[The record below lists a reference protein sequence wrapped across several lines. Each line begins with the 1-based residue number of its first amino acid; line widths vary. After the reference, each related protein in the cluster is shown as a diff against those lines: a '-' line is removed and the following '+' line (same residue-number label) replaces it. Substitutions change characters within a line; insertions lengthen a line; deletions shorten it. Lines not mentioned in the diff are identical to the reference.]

1 MFEAEEQGRDAFQ
14 RRDSWWRL
22 QYEIV
27 EEPQPPAPNEPAA
40 LVIKALPD
48 SKLEWYDPLHTGEP
62 PPKQGTHRKYEHEHQ
77 STPHM
82 HLARLDLAS
91 QDEVLGFVNTWGLL
105 GLWEVPDYQGF
116 HPLVHPDR
124 GFHEEFG
131 ETRAP
136 FSRWYLDERYMSLP
150 PSHPDYLRRY
160 CEPFCSFISAAK
172 AFQSDAVFAIEAMK
186 EGDPQSE
193 AQARFT
199 LQGHRMAPAYDK
211 DSGTCKLGWHCH
223 SLYDWIRLRYVLDMT
238 TPNGIRR
245 CGRCGKVFISSD
257 PRTLYCNNAC
267 RSAKTSERTRARQRA
282 LQLYSEGVG
291 IEEVAARLESKPET
305 VAGWVSDLTN
315 RKED

>member
-1 MFEAEEQGRDAFQ
+1 MKAPPSATVLHR
-14 RRDSWWRL
+14 WRL
-22 QYEIV
+22 SLLSLSTASYPSRRTKQSVDFFQQPSGWWHFKYEIV

-131 ETRAP
+131 
-136 FSRWYLDERYMSLP
+136 SRN
-150 PSHPDYLRRY
+150 
-160 CEPFCSFISAAK
+160 
-172 AFQSDAVFAIEAMK
+172 
-186 EGDPQSE
+186 
-193 AQARFT
+193 T
-199 LQGHRMAPAYDK
+199 
-211 DSGTCKLGWHCH
+211 
-223 SLYDWIRLRYVLDMT
+223 
-238 TPNGIRR
+238 
-245 CGRCGKVFISSD
+245 
-257 PRTLYCNNAC
+257 
-267 RSAKTSERTRARQRA
+267 
-282 LQLYSEGVG
+282 
-291 IEEVAARLESKPET
+291 
-305 VAGWVSDLTN
+305 
-315 RKED
+315 